1 MSIID
6 KYDRPIRDLRISVTD
21 KCNFRCTYCMPAEIY
36 GESYKFL
43 PKEKILTFEEIT
55 RLTKIFT
62 ELGVR
67 RVRITGG
74 EPLLRKDLPILINQ
88 LSSIKKL
95 SDISLTTNGYLLD
108 RSVKELVQSGL
119 KRVTVSLDTLDQKT
133 FNQMSGRNLKI
144 SKILSGIESAS
155 DAGLNPIKINCVVK
169 KNINENSILDLIDH
183 FKNTN
188 HIVRFIE
195 YMDVGNLNK
204 WDLSEVVSS
213 KEILEII
220 KRKYS
225 VNPLSESFT
234 GEVANRYS
242 FVSKNE
248 INKGEIGIISSVT
261 NPFCSNCTR
270 SRLTTDGK
278 LVTCLFSNSGLDLKK
293 ELRTG
298 KNDTYLKSLIK
309 NYWEKRTDRYS
320 ELRSKNNSSK
330 NKKIEMYQLG
340 G

>member
-1 MSIID
+1 M
-6 KYDRPIRDLRISVTD
+6 K
-21 KCNFRCTYCMPAEIY
+21 
-36 GESYKFL
+36 
-43 PKEKILTFEEIT
+43 
-55 RLTKIFT
+55 
-62 ELGVR
+62 
-67 RVRITGG
+67 
-74 EPLLRKDLPILINQ
+74 
-88 LSSIKKL
+88 
-95 SDISLTTNGYLLD
+95 
-108 RSVKELVQSGL
+108 
-119 KRVTVSLDTLDQKT
+119 KT

-261 NPFCSNCTR
+261 NPFSSLNRNCF
-270 SRLTTDGK
+270 K
-278 LVTCLFSNSGLDLKK
+278 P
-293 ELRTG
+293 
-298 KNDTYLKSLIK
+298 
-309 NYWEKRTDRYS
+309 
-320 ELRSKNNSSK
+320 
-330 NKKIEMYQLG
+330 
-340 G
+340 